1 MEKVKGRSP
10 MALPHEKPAAALVP
24 NRFVSTPQVLVVD
37 DDHATRALL
46 TQVFSPTCDV
56 VAVGNGLEALRMLAN
71 HSVDVVLLDIMMPGM
86 SGLEVL
92 EAIRRDET
100 LVELPVIL
108 ISARTM
114 QKDVVEGLQRGA
126 NDYIS
131 KPIDLAVARA
141 RVNTQLKLKRLS
153 DAYQAT
159 ILDLQSSQQLQ
170 ANFVQIVSHD
180 LKGPLTNLRMAHH
193 LLREMLRDSDS
204 ASGVLESAEL
214 SVVEMNTLIR
224 TFLDVAVTQNGQL
237 EIRPDCLNVTD
248 HLRRVVDQH
257 TLPAQRKQIDVV
269 LEDGESAVVADGRLF
284 GQIISNLLGNAIKYS
299 PPKSTV
305 RLWAEPQGNRVR
317 ICVADQGP
325 GIPEAERSRLFRMF
339 GKLSARPTGGESS
352 TGLGLWIVK
361 TLTEAQGGDVS
372 VECPPDGGS
381 IFFVELPVC
390 AVE

>member
-1 MEKVKGRSP
+1 MVLPQEKS
-10 MALPHEKPAAALVP
+10 AAALLP
-24 NRFVSTPQVLVVD
+24 NRFASTPRVLVVD
-37 DDHATRALL
+37 DDHATCALL
-46 TQVFSPTCDV
+46 TQVFASTCDV
-56 VAVGNGLEALRMLAN
+56 LVARNGLDALRILAEQP
-71 HSVDVVLLDIMMPGM
+71 VDVVLLDINMPGM
-86 SGLEVL
+86 NGLDVL

-108 ISARTM
+108 ISARTG
-114 QKDVVEGLQRGA
+114 QKDVIEGLQRGA

-193 LLREMLRDSDS
+193 LLRDLVKDNPTSMS
-204 ASGVLESAEL
+204 VLESAEL

-237 EIRPDCLNVTD
+237 EIRPDCINITD
-248 HLRRVVDQH
+248 HLRRVVDQQNFAAH
-257 TLPAQRKQIDVV
+257 RKQMTIMLD
-269 LEDGESAVVADGRLF
+269 EGDYAVVADGRLF
-284 GQIISNLLGNAIKYS
+284 GQIMSNLIGNAIKYS
-299 PPKSTV
+299 PPGSVV
-305 RLWAEPQGNRVR
+305 RVWAEAYEGRVR
-317 ICVADQGP
+317 IRVADQGP
-325 GIPEAERSRLFRMF
+325 GIPEAERGRLFRMF

-361 TLTEAQGGDVS
+361 TLTEAQGGEVG
-372 VECPPDGGS
+372 VECPAEGGS
-381 IFFVELPVC
+381 VFSIELPVC

>member
-1 MEKVKGRSP
+1 MVLSQEQ
-10 MALPHEKPAAALVP
+10 PAPALVP
-24 NRFVSTPQVLVVD
+24 NRFVSTPRVLVVD
-37 DDHATRALL
+37 DDQATRALL
-46 TQVFSPTCDV
+46 TQVFAPTCEV
-56 VAVGNGLEALRMLAN
+56 VAVANGPEALRVLAEQPI
-71 HSVDVVLLDIMMPGM
+71 DLVLLDINMPVM
-86 SGLEVL
+86 SGMDVL
-92 EAIRRDET
+92 DAIRRDET

-108 ISARTM
+108 ISARTA
-114 QKDVVEGLQRGA
+114 QRDVVEGLQRGA

-193 LLREMLRDSDS
+193 LLRDMLK
-204 ASGVLESAEL
+204 ASGSATEVLESAEL

-257 TLPAQRKQIDVV
+257 ALPAQRKQMEIV
-269 LEDGESAVVADGRLF
+269 LEDGDYAVVADGRLF
-284 GQIISNLLGNAIKYS
+284 GQIVSNLLGNAIKYS
-299 PPKSTV
+299 PPGSVV
-305 RLWAEPQGNRVR
+305 RVWAETHGGRVR
-317 ICVADQGP
+317 VCVADQGP
-325 GIPEAERSRLFRMF
+325 GVPEAERGRLFRMF
-339 GKLSARPTGGESS
+339 GKLTARPTGGESS

-361 TLTEAQGGDVS
+361 TLTEAQGGEVS

-381 IFFVELPVC
+381 IFYVELPVC
-390 AVE
+390 ALE

>member
-1 MEKVKGRSP
+1 
-10 MALPHEKPAAALVP
+10 MALPQENVVATLLPG
-24 NRFVSTPQVLVVD
+24 RFASTPQVLVVD
-37 DDHATRALL
+37 DDQATCALL
-46 TQVFSPTCDV
+46 TQVFSSTCDV
-56 VAVGNGLEALRMLAN
+56 LVARNGLEALRVLGEQP
-71 HSVDVVLLDIMMPGM
+71 VDVVLLDISMPGM

-108 ISARTM
+108 ISARTS
-114 QKDVVEGLQRGA
+114 QKDVIEGLQRGA

-159 ILDLQSSQQLQ
+159 ILDLQSTQQLQ

-193 LLREMLRDSDS
+193 LLRDLVRDNPTAES
-204 ASGVLESAEL
+204 VLESAEM
-214 SVVEMNTLIR
+214 SVIDMNTLIR

-237 EIRPDCLNVTD
+237 EIRPDCVNIID
-248 HLRRVVDQH
+248 HLRRVVDQQN
-257 TLPAQRKQIDVV
+257 LSAQRKQMTLV
-269 LEDGESAVVADGRLF
+269 LEEGDYAVVADGRLF
-284 GQIISNLLGNAIKYS
+284 GQIMSNLIGNAIKYS
-299 PPKSTV
+299 PPGSEV
-305 RLWAEPQGNRVR
+305 RVWAEPAGERVR
-317 ICVADQGP
+317 ICVSDQGP
-325 GIPEAERSRLFRMF
+325 GIPEAERGRLFRMF

-361 TLTEAQGGDVS
+361 TLTEAQNGEVS
-372 VECPPDGGS
+372 VECPPEGGS
-381 IFFVELPVC
+381 IFSIELPVC
-390 AVE
+390 SLD